1 MKSITF
7 KANDVTYNE
16 AIDGEI
22 IQVCFDEDPDQDPF
36 KRNKCYLMISQNY
49 EFNHGEPAIEWHDG
63 KDFDGG
69 SEVFSYSLKE
79 GIFELT
85 TNDGVM
91 FNIEHGCEKD
101 ILIKIQ
107 QFLECEYGNRKQ
119 I

>member
-1 MKSITF
+1 MKAITF

-49 EFNHGEPAIEWHDG
+49 EFGRDEPTIEWHDG
-63 KDFDGG
+63 NEDDGG
-69 SEVFSYSLKE
+69 TKVFSYSLNE
-79 GIFELT
+79 SLFELT

-91 FNIEHGCEKD
+91 FNIQHSCEKE

-107 QFLECEYGNRKQ
+107 EFLKHEYGSRKQ